1 VAKAEYEKK
10 LEAYKK
16 TDNFKKFEKK
26 AKEQKQLA
34 KKKKKKEK
42 EESSEEESSPPPK
55 TKKLKKKKVKVRV
68 GAGPMITVEVTAMN
82 SKFCLS
88 I

>member
-55 TKKLKKKKVKVRV
+55 TKKTKKKKVRV